1 MTNNDKRV
9 LGRRGARKLTEN
21 ETSLVNGAL
30 ITQTQ
35 CSIGP
40 RGPDCDVNTGDF
52 TN

>member
-9 LGRRGARKLTEN
+9 LGRRGARIVTGN
-21 ETSLVNGAL
+21 ETSLVNGGF
-30 ITQTQ
+30 ITQTE

-52 TN
+52 NN